1 MKRKIFWSEEAENI
15 LTEITEYLKEEWSE
29 KSANKFLDIVE
40 EKTALLIVYP
50 EMCISSPS
58 KKGWRKCVLT
68 KQVSLLYSFNAN
80 EVNIHTVIYS
90 RQENETGF

>member
-1 MKRKIFWSEEAENI
+1 MKRKVFWSEEAENI
-15 LTEITEYLKEEWSE
+15 LTQITEYLKEEWSD

-40 EKTALLIVYP
+40 EKTALLAVYP

-68 KQVSLLYSFNAN
+68 KQVSLLYSFNN
-80 EVNIHTVIYS
+80 SEVNIHTVIDN
-90 RQENETGF
+90 REENESVF